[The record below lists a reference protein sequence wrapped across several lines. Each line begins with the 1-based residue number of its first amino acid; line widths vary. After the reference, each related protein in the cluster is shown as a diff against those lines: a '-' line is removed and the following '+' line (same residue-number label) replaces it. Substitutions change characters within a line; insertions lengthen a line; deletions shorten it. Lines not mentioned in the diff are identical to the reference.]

1 MSLVGYASN
10 ALRPGDPDRKAPNQ
24 ESLKGLGTGKFEES
38 QGDQKFVKYTGAS
51 KKFMEANVGN
61 DKGR

>member
-1 MSLVGYASN
+1 MSLLEYASD

-24 ESLKGLGTGKFEES
+24 ESLKGLGTGRFEES
-38 QGDQKFVKYTGAS
+38 QGDQKVVKYTGAS

-61 DKGR
+61 DKGK